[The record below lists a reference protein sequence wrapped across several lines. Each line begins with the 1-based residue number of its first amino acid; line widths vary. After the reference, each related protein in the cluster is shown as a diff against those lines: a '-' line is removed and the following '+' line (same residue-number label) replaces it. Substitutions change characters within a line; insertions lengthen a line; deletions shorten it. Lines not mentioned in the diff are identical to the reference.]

1 MSVSAPAFFSVVSWT
16 EQLLIESGLKDSIGI
31 EPKFLLAVLSSLF
44 LGLLI
49 GTERSYNGR
58 AAGMRTYALVCVT
71 AAILCAAS
79 VHPEV
84 VLLAHSVAGIDPTR
98 TVQGIMTGIGFLGS
112 GLIIREGFSI
122 KGLTSAACIWAAAGI
137 GVLCGLHLIGEAAL
151 VSFVVLVVLIG
162 VRLFEP
168 MLPHRTYADMMIAM
182 PVDSDIEHDTI
193 QSLVRQYGFT
203 VMTTSYAQVKNQ
215 YRMQMILRGSKNSS
229 LEGLSSYIRRT
240 PAIRN
245 FELHPRKD

>member
-1 MSVSAPAFFSVVSWT
+1 MAANPPAFFGFIAWM
-16 EQLLIESGLKDSIGI
+16 EQVLIDSGLKDSIGI
-31 EPKFLLAVLSSLF
+31 EPKFLLAVLASLV

-58 AAGMRTYALVCVT
+58 AAGMRTYALVCMT

-79 VHPEV
+79 IHPEV
-84 VLLAHSVAGIDPTR
+84 LLLAHTPAGIDPTR

-122 KGLTSAACIWAAAGI
+122 KGLTSAACIWAAAGV
-137 GVLCGLHLIGEAAL
+137 GVLCGLHLIGEAIL
-151 VSFVVLVVLIG
+151 VSATILVVLIG
-162 VRLFEP
+162 VRLVEP
-168 MLPHRTYADMMIAM
+168 LMPHRTYADMMIAM
-182 PVDSDIEHDTI
+182 PVDSDIGHDTVKN
-193 QSLVRQYGFT
+193 LVGEYGFS

-229 LEGLSSYIRRT
+229 LEGLSDYIRRT